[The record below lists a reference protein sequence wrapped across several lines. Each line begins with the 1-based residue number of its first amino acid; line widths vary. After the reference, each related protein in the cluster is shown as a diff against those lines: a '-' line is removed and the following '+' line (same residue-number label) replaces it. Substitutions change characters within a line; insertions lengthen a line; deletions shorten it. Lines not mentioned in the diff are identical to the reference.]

1 VQPGASGSDLTTYT
15 VTVTNNGP
23 DGASARV
30 TDILPAGLAFV
41 GAAAGQGSYDAG
53 TGVWEVGALA
63 NGAQTT
69 LEIDVQAA
77 PSVSG
82 CVTNTATVAAVAP
95 AVDAAAGNN
104 AASIVIGAPACA
116 NLRIGLQSIEDRLD
130 VLPNGDDT
138 IEVLHSVEIHND
150 GPTAASGVVLTIED
164 YDPEEPL
171 YGGVFD
177 LGTLLPGQSRTVLV
191 ANLLLG
197 GSGDD
202 VQVTYRMSVDSP
214 TTPDP
219 VAGDDRY
226 SGGYVVER
234 SNQASSSGCFIATA
248 AYGSY
253 LEPEVMVLRRFRDR
267 YLLTNA
273 VGRAFVA
280 WYYRWSPPAA
290 DLIRNDPLLRAAT
303 RVLLTPVV
311 YAVKYPG
318 AALGVLLLLLA
329 VAARPR
335 GRLASAA

>member
-1 VQPGASGSDLTTYT
+1 
-15 VTVTNNGP
+15 
-23 DGASARV
+23 
-30 TDILPAGLAFV
+30 
-41 GAAAGQGSYDAG
+41 
-53 TGVWEVGALA
+53 
-63 NGAQTT
+63 
-69 LEIDVQAA
+69 
-77 PSVSG
+77 
-82 CVTNTATVAAVAP
+82 
-95 AVDAAAGNN
+95 
-104 AASIVIGAPACA
+104 
-116 NLRIGLQSIEDRLD
+116 
-130 VLPNGDDT
+130 
-138 IEVLHSVEIHND
+138 
-150 GPTAASGVVLTIED
+150 
-164 YDPEEPL
+164 
-171 YGGVFD
+171 VFD

-226 SGGYVVER
+226 SGGYDVER

-290 DLIRNDPLLRAAT
+290 DLIRSDPGLRAAT
-303 RVLLTPVV
+303 RVVLTPVV